1 MITRNDDGPTMK
13 IGVYGGVFDPIHY
26 GHLRIAETAREHLGL
41 DRVLLIPSGTPV
53 HRSAT
58 QAPAEDRF
66 GMCLLAARDNPDFEV
81 SRMEIDTNQPNY
93 TVTTLR
99 RIREAQPD
107 AELFLIV
114 GADEAR
120 IFAKWREPDAIL
132 NMATLVVADRPGE
145 IEQAPPPDWPEWI
158 TRRTVFLP
166 PLRIDLSSTE
176 IRRRVREGLSIRY
189 LVPEVVREYIEQ
201 KSLY

>member
-1 MITRNDDGPTMK
+1 MK

-41 DRVLLIPSGTPV
+41 DKVLLIPSGTPV

-58 QAPAEDRF
+58 QAPADDRYE
-66 GMCLLAARDNPDFEV
+66 MCRLAAQDNSAFEV
-81 SRMEIDTNQPNY
+81 SRLEIDSSEPNY

-99 RIREAQPD
+99 RIREGQPA

-158 TRRTVFLP
+158 ALRTVFLP
-166 PLRIDLSSTE
+166 SLRIDLSSTDV
-176 IRRRVREGLSIRY
+176 RRRVREGRSIRY
-189 LVPEVVREYIEQ
+189 MVPDVVREYIEQ
-201 KSLY
+201 KPLY